1 METKKKIALNK
12 LQELKL
18 YMKIM
23 TCRWCCVCFG
33 CSLPVF
39 YLLLHLM
46 CLNIPEESSLMSRS
60 DQDVYYYLCVF
71 TIWSKSTLTA
81 CEWVFVWCICV
92 RLTGGPAGPG
102 GPLLSWVQ
110 VQALGMAGQ
119 SASFLWMTTAWWGW
133 HEDNKPMKKGKKKR
147 KTERKKKSDNGMNW

>member
-60 DQDVYYYLCVF
+60 DQDVYYYLC
-71 TIWSKSTLTA
+71 IYYMIEIINCL
-81 CEWVFVWCICV
+81 WVGFCLVYLCAAHW
-92 RLTGGPAGPG
+92 RSSRAGRAFAVLG
-102 GPLLSWVQ
+102 AGAGFGHGWAVCLLPLDD
-110 VQALGMAGQ
+110 
-119 SASFLWMTTAWWGW
+119 TAWWGW
-133 HEDNKPMKKGKKKR
+133 HEDNKPMKKGKKR
-147 KTERKKKSDNGMNW
+147 ERQKEKKKVWQWYELIK